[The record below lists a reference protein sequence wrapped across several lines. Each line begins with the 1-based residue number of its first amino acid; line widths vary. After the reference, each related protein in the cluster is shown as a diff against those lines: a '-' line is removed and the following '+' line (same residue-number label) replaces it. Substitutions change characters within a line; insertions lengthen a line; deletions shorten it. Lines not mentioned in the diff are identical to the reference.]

1 LEQPERLKRL
11 KTGAKRL
18 SDGTVAQRHSV
29 AGSKILCYL
38 LFMSNHLA
46 SIRQAIRDI
55 PDFPKPGIVFKDIT
69 PLLANGDL
77 FGQTID
83 ALAERYQGQKID
95 TVLGIESR
103 GFIIGSALAYKLG
116 AGFSVV
122 RKPGKLPYET
132 RSASYELEYGTD
144 SLEIHVDGVSKNAR
158 VVIAD
163 DLIATGGTA
172 RATAELVH
180 NLGATVVECAF
191 VIELAFLNGRERLK
205 PHGVF
210 SLLQYDSE

>member
-1 LEQPERLKRL
+1 M
-11 KTGAKRL
+11 
-18 SDGTVAQRHSV
+18 SDDIAE
-29 AGSKILCYL
+29 
-38 LFMSNHLA
+38 
-46 SIRQAIRDI
+46 IRGAIRDI

-69 PLLANGDL
+69 PLLSNGPL
-77 FGQTID
+77 FGKTID
-83 ALAERYQGQKID
+83 VIAERYRSQRVD

-103 GFIIGSALAYKLG
+103 GFIVGAALAYKLG

-132 RSASYELEYGTD
+132 HSASYELEYGKDT
-144 SLEIHVDGVSKNAR
+144 LEIHIDALAPNSR

-172 RATAELVH
+172 AATAELVSK
-180 NLGATVVECAF
+180 LGATVVECAF
-191 VIELAFLNGRERLK
+191 VIELAFLNGREKLK

-210 SLLQYDSE
+210 SVLQYDSEYDGKISVFTAFLFLDFTRHSSIS